1 MYSNC
6 VVGRLVVGMFK
17 SCDCDVICL
26 QLSFQNHKVVYIFE
40 DDIDEQNV
48 LDHKLVFV
56 TEIIFGDI

>member
-1 MYSNC
+1 M
-6 VVGRLVVGMFK
+6 VGMFK